1 MGDVEG
7 LSKAIQEVLGNNQ
20 MRSQLSAQAAERVKE
35 CSQDILIGRHEEIY
49 DEVFASEVPAKELVF
64 PTAPVGESAS

>member
-1 MGDVEG
+1 
-7 LSKAIQEVLGNNQ
+7 
-20 MRSQLSAQAAERVKE
+20 MRSQLSGQAAERVKE

-49 DEVFASEVPAKELVF
+49 DEVLANEVPAKELVF